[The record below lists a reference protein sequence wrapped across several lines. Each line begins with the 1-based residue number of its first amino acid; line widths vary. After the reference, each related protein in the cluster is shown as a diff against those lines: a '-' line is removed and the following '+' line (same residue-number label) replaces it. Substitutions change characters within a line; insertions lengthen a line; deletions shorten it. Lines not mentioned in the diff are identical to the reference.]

1 MTDRDDELMAV
12 DQVPGQQASQSSLD
26 ELNQD
31 AGDSTNAPGSGD
43 VAGENEPS
51 PTGAVGQS
59 DHPVSGKD
67 PQSG

>member
-1 MTDRDDELMAV
+1 MTEPDEDLTAV

-31 AGDSTNAPGSGD
+31 PADTNAPGRGD

-51 PTGAVGQS
+51 PTGTVGQS
-59 DHPVSGKD
+59 DHSVGGGD
-67 PQSG
+67 TG

>member
-1 MTDRDDELMAV
+1 MNDRDKELMAV

-31 AGDSTNAPGSGD
+31 PGDGTNAPGRGD

-51 PTGAVGQS
+51 PTRAVGQS
-59 DHPVSGKD
+59 DHPVDGGD
-67 PQSG
+67 TG

>member
-1 MTDRDDELMAV
+1 MTDRDEDLTAV

-31 AGDSTNAPGSGD
+31 PDDTNAPGRGD

-51 PTGAVGQS
+51 PTGTVGQS
-59 DHPVSGKD
+59 DHSVDGGD
-67 PQSG
+67 TG

>member
-1 MTDRDDELMAV
+1 MNDRDKELMAV

-31 AGDSTNAPGSGD
+31 PGDGTNAPGRGD

-51 PTGAVGQS
+51 PTGAVGQA
-59 DHPVSGKD
+59 DHPVGGGD
-67 PQSG
+67 TG

>member
-1 MTDRDDELMAV
+1 MIDRDEELAAV

-31 AGDSTNAPGSGD
+31 PNDTNAPGRGD

-51 PTGAVGQS
+51 ATGTVGQS
-59 DHPVSGKD
+59 DHPVGGND
-67 PQSG
+67 TG